1 MTQNEKL
8 AELFAALLR
17 AERPLVA
24 ERSIVSVGRQSAEFS
39 ISPRDCRV
47 EIRFGSQAFG
57 SPNLMQI
64 IAQAAAGA
72 EQLLMGAARAS
83 RREATLAEL
92 HEAGAPLT
100 DGTQRLAK
108 ILLSRDRVKLGA
120 AKDWLWDTEGIR
132 ASLRAEPH
140 TRQWALRVPVECAQA
155 ARASIKLFNDE
166 WRAAS

>member
-1 MTQNEKL
+1 
-8 AELFAALLR
+8 
-17 AERPLVA
+17 
-24 ERSIVSVGRQSAEFS
+24 
-39 ISPRDCRV
+39 
-47 EIRFGSQAFG
+47 
-57 SPNLMQI
+57 
-64 IAQAAAGA
+64 
-72 EQLLMGAARAS
+72 MGAARAS

>member
-1 MTQNEKL
+1 MRQADSRIL
-8 AELFAALLR
+8 AVWTVDSRL
-17 AERPLVA
+17 
-24 ERSIVSVGRQSAEFS
+24 SA
-39 ISPRDCRV
+39 C
-47 EIRFGSQAFG
+47 
-57 SPNLMQI
+57 
-64 IAQAAAGA
+64 
-72 EQLLMGAARAS
+72 
-83 RREATLAEL
+83 
-92 HEAGAPLT
+92 
-100 DGTQRLAK
+100 QRLAK